1 MKDFKDKGSKLKIIL
16 VVILLFASVLSF
28 TVAANRLSDP
38 ETYSG
43 TVAALDEKEAL
54 VAKMSIASIAAASAI
69 DLIPGD
75 AGQSV
80 SKALVELGGYFV
92 LLLAAIYLEKL
103 LLTVGGFAA
112 FKLFLPIGFLALA
125 VFLIS
130 QKSRFKE
137 IGVKLITFGIV
148 LFLLVP
154 SSVWVSQKAE
164 QMHEASSQSVEATI
178 DSMEEDSTTIQENAT
193 DGSSS
198 GIMNFFKKAK
208 TSAAETVEKYQN
220 YLKKLID
227 DIAFFFVTTVVIPL
241 VVLLILYILI
251 KQLLGIGGGDLDYS
265 KLSKE
270 LRSITQK
277 QEE

>member
-251 KQLLGIGGGDLDYS
+251 KQLLGIGGVDLDYS